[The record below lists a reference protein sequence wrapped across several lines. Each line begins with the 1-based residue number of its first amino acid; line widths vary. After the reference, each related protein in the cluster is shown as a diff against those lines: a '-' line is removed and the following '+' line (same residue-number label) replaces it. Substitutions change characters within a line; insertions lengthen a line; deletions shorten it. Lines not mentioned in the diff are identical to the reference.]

1 MRRSSRR
8 DAHMQ
13 ARIAKLDTS
22 NLSHYSLPTL
32 QRLAKDMGLSNYSRL
47 SKSELV
53 VQLVAEIIL
62 ANMSL
67 GWSVPEVAH
76 GHLDEEEHE
85 AHAEGEGPGSGLQQ
99 TTFHQSSTPPSAAQP
114 AASHRPGAP
123 GSGSP
128 RTVYRFGDSYDSEDE
143 HDMGSDVEVEPE
155 VSPETV
161 QRGRDMFSRLKQW
174 LPKFGAA
181 PVGEQSSSAVAGQGL
196 SSGGQSSTARPLQR
210 HIVSGGKNVALGGAN
225 VEQDFECLS
234 ALSMSQ
240 LQELCEDLG
249 VEGWQRM
256 RKYEMVGALLMDV
269 YGLQH

>member
-32 QRLAKDMGLSNYSRL
+32 QRLAKDMGLSNFSRL

-62 ANMSL
+62 ANMTL

-76 GHLDEEEHE
+76 GHLDED
-85 AHAEGEGPGSGLQQ
+85 GDGD
-99 TTFHQSSTPPSAAQP
+99 
-114 AASHRPGAP
+114 GAP
-123 GSGSP
+123 EQVGEPVHPRSGSQRSGSQRSLSPLSGSP

-143 HDMGSDVEVEPE
+143 DYDSDVEVSPE
-155 VSPETV
+155 VPPETV
-161 QRGRDMFSRLKQW
+161 QRGQDVFSRIKQW
-174 LPKFGAA
+174 LPFGGARESQSHSDHPGAHVQQSSSGNTQGERVQPSRSRLVTGAA
-181 PVGEQSSSAVAGQGL
+181 PVS
-196 SSGGQSSTARPLQR
+196 
-210 HIVSGGKNVALGGAN
+210 LGGAN
-225 VEQDFECLS
+225 VEKDFESLS
-234 ALSMSQ
+234 ALSMNQ

-249 VEGWQRM
+249 VQGWQRM

-269 YGLQH
+269 YGLQQ